1 MLTASPSA
9 NIGAAPRRSPRAPKR
24 GLQAQD
30 SSPRTRSKTSQKLR
44 AAGVPAEVEL
54 AAEDE
59 YDEEYQPLEVSDV
72 EEEYDEGKIVDDER
86 PPFDN
91 EPAKADPELIDELQ
105 KAAEDAAE
113 GEEYEPKEAESEVE
127 EEYDEGEVKDDERP
141 PFDDDAHDSERE
153 VDASVEYDE
162 AGDADFKPA
171 AESDVEEEYD
181 EGKIVDDERPPFD
194 DEPAK
199 ADPELI
205 DELQKAAEDAA
216 EGEEYEPKEAE
227 SEVEE
232 EYDEADAVPD
242 TL

>member
-1 MLTASPSA
+1 MRISRSTFRNGNVRVPLPARFAPKSPTNAKCPATAMLTATASPSA

-24 GLQAQD
+24 GLQPQD

-59 YDEEYQPLEVSDV
+59 YDEEYQPQEV
-72 EEEYDEGKIVDDER
+72 
-86 PPFDN
+86 
-91 EPAKADPELIDELQ
+91 
-105 KAAEDAAE
+105 
-113 GEEYEPKEAESEVE
+113 
-127 EEYDEGEVKDDERP
+127 
-141 PFDDDAHDSERE
+141 
-153 VDASVEYDE
+153 
-162 AGDADFKPA
+162 
-171 AESDVEEEYD
+171 SDVEEEYD

-242 TL
+242 AL